1 MVVWSASAAVAT
13 DVNQLIINNIMA
25 M

>member
-1 MVVWSASAAVAT
+1 MVVWSALAAVAT